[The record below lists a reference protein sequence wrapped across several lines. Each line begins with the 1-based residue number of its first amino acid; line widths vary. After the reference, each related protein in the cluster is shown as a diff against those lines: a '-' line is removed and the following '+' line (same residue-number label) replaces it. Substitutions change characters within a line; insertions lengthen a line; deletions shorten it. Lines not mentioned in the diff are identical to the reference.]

1 MLLLL
6 LSVMDDDDDPWT
18 FELVN
23 MDFPQ
28 EVVGLDNESLLWN
41 SCIINHPKM
50 GMFPLRAEYK

>member
-1 MLLLL
+1 
-6 LSVMDDDDDPWT
+6 MDDDDDPWT